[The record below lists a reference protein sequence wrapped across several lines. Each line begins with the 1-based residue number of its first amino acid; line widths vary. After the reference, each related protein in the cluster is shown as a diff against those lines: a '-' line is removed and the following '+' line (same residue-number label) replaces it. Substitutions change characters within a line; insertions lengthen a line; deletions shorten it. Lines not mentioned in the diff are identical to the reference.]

1 MREAQF
7 TKPISIALSP
17 EMYDTV
23 KRITDEGKISM
34 SEWFRDAAE
43 KSLANSNEEEN

>member
-1 MREAQF
+1 MKEAKYI
-7 TKPISIALSP
+7 KPISIALSP

-23 KRITDEGKISM
+23 KAITDEKKISM

-43 KSLANSNEEEN
+43 EKLADSNEEEN